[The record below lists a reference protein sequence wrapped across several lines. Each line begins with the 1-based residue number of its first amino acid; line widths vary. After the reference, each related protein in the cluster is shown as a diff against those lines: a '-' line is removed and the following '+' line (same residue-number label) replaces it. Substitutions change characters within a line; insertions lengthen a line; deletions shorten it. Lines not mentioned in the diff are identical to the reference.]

1 MEPVVDRAS
10 CAQTGV
16 DALEERVSRLVEPRA
31 AYGFPKQLVVV
42 NRFTSIV
49 ETSVRGALEVQRGEG
64 VARQLSRLDL
74 RESILRRRRNLKLLT
89 SALVTSH

>member
-1 MEPVVDRAS
+1 
-10 CAQTGV
+10 
-16 DALEERVSRLVEPRA
+16 
-31 AYGFPKQLVVV
+31 V